1 MITCWHFVANRKL
14 EDMDAYFRENP
25 SVIVIR
31 DKDAIIAKRPEKYI
45 EQDQEDIRREGVEVG
60 GNGSE
65 EKVL

>member
-1 MITCWHFVANRKL
+1 
-14 EDMDAYFRENP
+14 MDAYFRENP

-31 DKDAIIAKRPEKYI
+31 DKDAITAKRPEKYI
-45 EQDQEDIRREGVEVG
+45 GQDQEDIRREGVDVR